1 MNTDN
6 SNRLLDNL
14 ADKLSLTC
22 LAEIK
27 NDRYAVDI
35 LKELLEIDKSIFAVQ
50 EWNEA
55 YRFFSGRHEPY
66 STEDEAR
73 LGLMTFLS
81 KERWQIANQHFKIAN
96 QS

>member
-1 MNTDN
+1 MNAN
-6 SNRLLDNL
+6 STNRLLADL
-14 ADKLSLTC
+14 ANKLELSC

-81 KERWQIANQHFKIAN
+81 KERWQIAN
-96 QS
+96 